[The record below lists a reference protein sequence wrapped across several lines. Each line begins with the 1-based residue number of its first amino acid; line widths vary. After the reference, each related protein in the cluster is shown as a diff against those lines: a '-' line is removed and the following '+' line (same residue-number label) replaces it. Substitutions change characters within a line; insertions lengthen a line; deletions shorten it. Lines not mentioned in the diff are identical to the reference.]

1 MTQNTAFVQ
10 RFEMRHEVSPALLLD
25 PVADTPGVITTVS
38 GRGLKQM
45 PNKFPKRWQ
54 RRGRLTS
61 HKAGPR

>member
-1 MTQNTAFVQ
+1 MTQNTGLYSASKL
-10 RFEMRHEVSPALLLD
+10 RALRSHEVSPALLLD

-54 RRGRLTS
+54 RRGS
-61 HKAGPR
+61 